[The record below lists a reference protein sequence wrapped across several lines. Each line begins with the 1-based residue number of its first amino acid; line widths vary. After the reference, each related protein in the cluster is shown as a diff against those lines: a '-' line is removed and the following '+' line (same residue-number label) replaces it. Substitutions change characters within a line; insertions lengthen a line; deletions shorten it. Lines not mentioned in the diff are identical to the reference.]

1 MSTTVALHFWGVRDK
16 MRARKEKNNMELGK
30 KIYQLRKLSGMTQEQ
45 LAGKLSISRA
55 TLSKWE
61 NGTSMPDVESV
72 VKLSGLFHTS
82 LEELLLE
89 EESTVEE
96 RSTQITLEDMMRINA
111 HNRTMNLLL
120 CSGLLFVAIGI
131 MITAFE
137 KMLESTT
144 LSLSYILYRYIATG
158 KYDAAPVDY
167 TRLLIPAVLSGVV
180 GVALFLCYFM
190 KSRKK

>member
-1 MSTTVALHFWGVRDK
+1 
-16 MRARKEKNNMELGK
+16 MELGK

-72 VKLSGLFHTS
+72 VKISSLFHTS

-89 EESTVEE
+89 EESHVEE
-96 RSTQITLEDMMRINA
+96 ENMQKSTQITLEDMMRINA
-111 HNRTMNLLL
+111 HNRKMNLLL
-120 CSGLLFVAIGI
+120 CSGLLFVAISI
-131 MITAFE
+131 MIAAFE
-137 KMLESTT
+137 RMLESTT
-144 LSLSYILYRYIATG
+144 LSLSYILYRYIVTG
-158 KYDAAPVDY
+158 QYDAAPVDY
-167 TRLLIPAVLSGVV
+167 TRLLIPAVLSGAV
-180 GVALFLCYFM
+180 GVVLFLCYFV

>member
-1 MSTTVALHFWGVRDK
+1 
-16 MRARKEKNNMELGK
+16 MELGK

-120 CSGLLFVAIGI
+120 CSGLLFVAMGI